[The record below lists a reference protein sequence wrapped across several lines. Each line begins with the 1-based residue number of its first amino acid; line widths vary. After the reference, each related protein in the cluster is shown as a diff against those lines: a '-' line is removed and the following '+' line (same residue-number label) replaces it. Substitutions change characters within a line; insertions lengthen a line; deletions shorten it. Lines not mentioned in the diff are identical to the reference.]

1 MTRARNLADLL
12 DANGDVKVGNLDNVT
27 TSDATTSASGLM
39 SAADKTK
46 IDGIE
51 ASATADQTDA
61 EIRAAV
67 EAVTD
72 SNVFTDADHSKLN
85 GIETSADVT
94 DATNVASAGALMT
107 SGGTVNGDFTFT
119 GANYNLQWDK
129 SDNSLEF
136 GDNARARFGNSND
149 LQIYHNGTYSQILD
163 IGTGDLWIGG
173 DANINIANAA
183 LNEYKA
189 QFATDGAVTLYHNN
203 SAKFTTNSSGV
214 SITGTLAATA
224 LTGDGSALTGVEAF
238 PAGTRMLFHQSAAP
252 TGWTKDTSSHN
263 NKAIRCVT
271 GSVSSGGSNSFTNAF
286 GNRTVSVSGTTGN
299 TNATIS
305 GSGTTNNTNASISGS
320 GTTGNTS
327 LSLAQLPSHNH
338 PVSVSDTVGNV
349 GAGSS
354 GGNSIAAYTH
364 IGGYI
369 GHTSTRYQSQKSQNQ
384 GSGNSHNHSFSF
396 SGSSNHNHSFSFS
409 GSSNHSHSFSASGTA
424 DINVQYFDV
433 IIAQKN

>member
-1 MTRARNLADLL
+1 
-12 DANGDVKVGNLDNVT
+12 
-27 TSDATTSASGLM
+27 
-39 SAADKTK
+39 
-46 IDGIE
+46 
-51 ASATADQTDA
+51 
-61 EIRAAV
+61 
-67 EAVTD
+67 
-72 SNVFTDADHSKLN
+72 
-85 GIETSADVT
+85 
-94 DATNVASAGALMT
+94 MT
-107 SGGTVNGDFTFT
+107 SGGTVT
-119 GANYNLQWDK
+119 GNVN
-129 SDNSLEF
+129 F
-136 GDNARARFGNSND
+136 GDSDKVILGADTDAEIF
-149 LQIYHNGTYSQILD
+149 HNGTHLVIRETNTSGNMLVR
-163 IGTGDLWIGG
+163 GDSIFLESSDGSEQYATLN
-173 DANINIANAA
+173 AN
-183 LNEYKA
+183 
-189 QFATDGAVTLYHNN
+189 GAVVLKHDNATKL
-203 SAKFTTNSSGV
+203 STTSSGISV
-214 SITGTLAATA
+214 TGTVAATS
-224 LTGDGSALTGVEAF
+224 LTGDGSGLTGVEAF
-238 PAGTRMLFHQSAAP
+238 PSGTRMLFHQSAAP

-271 GSVSSGGSNSFTNAF
+271 GSVSSGGSNSFTTAF

-305 GSGTTNNTNASISGS
+305 GSGTTGNTNASISGS

-354 GGNSIAAYTH
+354 GGNSIASYTQ

-369 GHTSTRYQSQKSQNQ
+369 GHTSTRFQSQKSQNQ
-384 GSGNSHNHSFSF
+384 GSGSSHNHSFSF